1 MKIDITVESP
11 VYESYR
17 AARVRSL
24 FNVSESQ
31 GSSHRINV
39 DFPIDEKDWSLGVIV
54 GPSGSGKT
62 TIGTR
67 LFDGAAFHRG
77 FDWDESKPIIDQI
90 GDDFNKATGALS
102 AVGLGSVPSWL
113 RPFQALSMGEKF
125 RAEMARIVV
134 EKPSTIIVD
143 EFTSVVDRQIAQV
156 GAGAFAKAWRR
167 TKGKCILLSCHYDIL
182 DWLQPD
188 WVLDTKYWEFTW
200 GYLSPKP
207 TIELDIYEANSAK
220 AWPFFKPH
228 HYLDLP
234 NPIAPTYYIGEVGG
248 EAVAHLAVT
257 TLAGLKQARLT
268 RLVVMPEWQGAG
280 VGMKF
285 LEYVAQHWLDGLNR
299 YGKKMPGIIHTSH
312 PGLIFALQRSPK
324 WRLTSQQMGG
334 VNKAKMRANYN
345 ESGRKAKAKGK
356 TKTAAGSDFKFT
368 GCTGYGGHLRAVAG
382 FKYVGEAGK
391 CQS

>member
-143 EFTSVVDRQIAQV
+143 EFTSVVDRQIAQI

-207 TIELDIYEANSAK
+207 TIELDIYESNSAK

-234 NPIAPTYYIGEVGG
+234 NPVAPTYFIGEVGG
-248 EAVAHLAVT
+248 EAVAHLAVCPRP
-257 TLAGLKQARLT
+257 GLTQCRIT

-280 VGMKF
+280 VGMRF
-285 LEYVAQHWLDGLNR
+285 LEHVAQRWLDGQNR
-299 YGKKMPGIIHTSH
+299 YGKRMPGVIHTSH
-312 PGLIFALQRSPK
+312 PGLIFALQRSAM
-324 WRLTSQQMGG
+324 WRLVSQQMGG
-334 VNKAKMRANYN
+334 GNRAKSAATISKSCGTKKA
-345 ESGRKAKAKGK
+345 
-356 TKTAAGSDFKFT
+356 
-368 GCTGYGGHLRAVAG
+368 GYGGHLRAVAG